1 MVKITLAG
9 VSVTCVMLAANATP
23 VAQPVGKYGNP
34 AANAYQNQQLAAA
47 VVAAAAAAAAAASAS
62 SGMAGLPHGAQR
74 SILRNTRAAE
84 LADRGIFDMTPEEK
98 ARLNDILGGIA
109 NGVAQSNVVGNF
121 VSSVISFLPFS
132 GALGNLINGAVS
144 GLASGINT
152 ANSRRS

>member
-23 VAQPVGKYGNP
+23 VAQPVGQYGNP

-47 VVAAAAAAAAAASAS
+47 VVAAAS